1 MIEVF
6 NYGLGMGTGGR
17 EKREVVNGTNVL
29 KIIFDESEDSLIGY
43 FFHS

>member
-1 MIEVF
+1 MF
-6 NYGLGMGTGGR
+6 NYGLGMGTGGK

-29 KIIFDESEDSLIGY
+29 KIIFDGSGGSLIGY